1 MWCVYHGFM
10 TQEQVQALQI
20 GIAAIVYLLIVLR
33 LARRGAISFK
43 YSMGWL
49 GLFAALLVVTLA
61 IPVTRPLASFL
72 RVAPFTVVGGGAMLV
87 LIGICIQLSIS
98 ISGLQRQIHR
108 LNEEIAFLRQEK
120 SSS

>member
-10 TQEQVQALQI
+10 TQEQVQAFQI

-49 GLFAALLVVTLA
+49 GLFAALLGVTLA
-61 IPVTRPLASFL
+61 IPVMRPLASFL

>member
-87 LIGICIQLSIS
+87 LMGICLQLSIS

>member
-1 MWCVYHGFM
+1 M

>member
-1 MWCVYHGFM
+1 MWNM

-20 GIAAIVYLLIVLR
+20 GIAAVIYLIIVLR
-33 LARRGAISFK
+33 LSRRGAISFK

-49 GLFAALLVVTLA
+49 GLFTALLIVTLM
-61 IPVTRPLASFL
+61 IPITRPIASFL

-98 ISGLQRQIHR
+98 ISGLQRQIQR
-108 LNEEIAFLRQEK
+108 LNEEIAMIRQNR
-120 SSS
+120 SN

>member
-1 MWCVYHGFM
+1 MRCVYHGFM
-10 TQEQVQALQI
+10 TQEQVQAFQI

-49 GLFAALLVVTLA
+49 GLFAALLGVTLA
-61 IPVTRPLASFL
+61 IPVMRPLASFL